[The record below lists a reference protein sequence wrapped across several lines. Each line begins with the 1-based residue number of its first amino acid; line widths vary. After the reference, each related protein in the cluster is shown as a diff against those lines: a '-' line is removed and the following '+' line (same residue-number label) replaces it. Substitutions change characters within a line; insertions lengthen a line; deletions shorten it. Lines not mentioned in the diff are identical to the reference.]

1 MSNPNASEV
10 VDDTVLATSSR
21 QPVERRSLGAVYTPD
36 TLAEWAAGLLTEFS
50 GPDIRRVL
58 DPACGDGALFAAVEQ
73 KLPGVQAFIGV
84 DVSEAA
90 TTEVLRRFGAKARTL
105 TTDALYIQSD
115 SMPRV
120 DAVIMNP
127 PWGADLAQGSDE
139 LRRLGYE
146 LAVGQYDSWDLFV
159 EWSVK
164 TVLPGTR
171 VVAILP
177 DAIFLPEH
185 ARTRKLLLERTR
197 IDLVARLGEG
207 WFEGVYRGVAV
218 IAYTVGV
225 PAEGRIRTVRL
236 AHDARKRVLA
246 GESDLATEVKMV
258 EMTASQAA
266 WSLSR
271 DSAFTLDSGE
281 LPTDAI
287 RLVESRGG
295 PWVEWVTSGRGVEVG
310 KSGAM
315 LRCDLCGFHRQPT
328 RVVSPMTCPKC
339 RSVSSFTPTYIV
351 QKSRPAERG
360 TFWAPLIV
368 GEDVRRHQA
377 GPSRWLELGLDGVQ
391 YKDLSI
397 YQPPKLL
404 VRKTGLGINA
414 AVDSSSSLTT
424 QVVYHYLARE
434 TAPTF
439 FLDYLSGVLCSKVML
454 AVHLSRTGETEWR
467 SHPYVTPRVLSTLP
481 VPTPAPGTEEWALA
495 QEIADQSRQARST
508 SGIERLRVEA
518 RLERSVQSLF
528 GLDAVSV
535 AWVEKVLARTQDLEA
550 FAHLRGDNLHVPPTD
565 KAA

>member
-1 MSNPNASEV
+1 MANPIASEIVDESV
-10 VDDTVLATSSR
+10 VSVSSR
-21 QPVERRSLGAVYTPD
+21 LPVERRSLGAVYTPD
-36 TLAEWAAGLLTEFS
+36 TLAEWAAGLLKEIS
-50 GPDIRRVL
+50 GPVIRRVL

-73 KLPGVQAFIGV
+73 KLPEVQTFIGV
-84 DVSEAA
+84 DVSETA
-90 TTEVLRRFGAKARTL
+90 TKEVRRRFGVKAHTL
-105 TTDALYIQSD
+105 TTDALYIHSS
-115 SMPRV
+115 SMPLA

-127 PWGADLAQGSDE
+127 PWGADLAQGSAE

-159 EWSVK
+159 EWSIK
-164 TVLPGTR
+164 SVLPGTR

-185 ARTRKLLLERTR
+185 SGTRKLLLERTR
-197 IDLVARLGEG
+197 LDLVARLGEG
-207 WFEGVYRGVAV
+207 WFEGVFRGVAV

-225 PAEGRIRTVRL
+225 PTEGRIRTVRL

-246 GESDLATEVKMV
+246 GESDLATEVNMV
-258 EMTASQAA
+258 EMTANQAA
-266 WSLSR
+266 WYQSQ
-271 DSAFTLDSGE
+271 DFAFTLDSAD
-281 LPTDAI
+281 LSTDAI
-287 RLVESRGG
+287 RVVEGSGG

-315 LRCDLCGFHRQPT
+315 LRCELCGFHRQPT
-328 RVVSPMTCPKC
+328 RVASPTACLKC
-339 RSVSSFTPTYIV
+339 KSVNSLTPTHIV
-351 QKSRPAERG
+351 QKSRPADPE

-368 GEDVRRHQA
+368 GEDVGRHQA
-377 GPSRWLELGLDGVQ
+377 SPSRWLKLGLDGVQ
-391 YKDLSI
+391 YKDLTV

-439 FLDYLSGVLCSKVML
+439 FLDYLSGVLCSKVLL

-495 QEIADQSRQARST
+495 QEIADQARQVRS
-508 SGIERLRVEA
+508 SFGVERLHAEARVELA
-518 RLERSVQSLF
+518 VQSLF
-528 GLDAVSV
+528 GLDAEAI
-535 AWVEKVLARTQDLEA
+535 AWVETVLARTQELQA
-550 FAHLRGDNLHVPPTD
+550 FAHLRDDKRHIPRTD
-565 KAA
+565 RAA